1 MTDKTDKDVE
11 APANEVPVVPRD
23 ARADA
28 LALLSEDERAAL
40 EIELD
45 DEQPGGDDDDDGQ
58 GDQPPAA
65 AAPAPA
71 ADAPAPAAPA
81 APVAPAAAADEQGG
95 DAGALATQPPAASAP
110 VAAPVGYQ
118 LPDDFADQRE
128 ALDAKFSDLD
138 ERLDAGDITS
148 NEYARELRALTR
160 EEAKL
165 DAMQT
170 HADLAEEAR
179 KRTAEA
185 QQKAESDDW
194 QAAAGVLA
202 AEVAADKIEGE
213 PDYAN
218 DEKAGYQLG
227 LQANAI
233 MVSRGMDPAVA
244 LSRNEKVDLLRQARR
259 ELYYRATGKT
269 LPAPGGADATA
280 AKKAAADKRRVDV
293 SGITPPVSSLPGAGG
308 SDGEEAEFS
317 AVMELEGEAFDNAVA
332 NMRAR
337 SPEKYARFMATT

>member
-11 APANEVPVVPRD
+11 APANEVPIVPRD

-28 LALLSEDERAAL
+28 MALLSDDERAAL
-40 EIELD
+40 EIKLD
-45 DEQPGGDDDDDGQ
+45 DEPGASGSDDDDDGQ
-58 GDQPPAA
+58 GDQPAGPAAAEPAPA
-65 AAPAPA
+65 AAPAA
-71 ADAPAPAAPA
+71 ADEHVDDASAPAAQLPA
-81 APVAPAAAADEQGG
+81 AP
-95 DAGALATQPPAASAP
+95 AP

-118 LPDDFADQRE
+118 LPDDFADQRK
-128 ALDAKFSDLD
+128 ALDEKFSGLD

-148 NEYARELRALTR
+148 AEYARELRALAR
-160 EEAKL
+160 EESKL
-165 DAMQT
+165 DAMQM
-170 HADLAEEAR
+170 HADLAEETR
-179 KRTAEA
+179 QRTAEA
-185 QQKAESDDW
+185 QQKAENEDW

-202 AEVAADKIEGE
+202 AEVAADKIDGE

-269 LPAPGGADATA
+269 LPTPGADDAAA
-280 AKKAAADKRRVDV
+280 AKKATADKRRVDV

-332 NMRAR
+332 NMKAR

>member
-11 APANEVPVVPRD
+11 APANEVPIVPRD

-28 LALLSEDERAAL
+28 MALLSDDERAAL

-65 AAPAPA
+65 A
-71 ADAPAPAAPA
+71 APAPAAPA

-185 QQKAESDDW
+185 QRKAEEKAWDD
-194 QAAAGVLA
+194 ASGVLVAEA
-202 AEVAADKIEGE
+202 AKEKIDGE
-213 PDYAN
+213 FDYAN
-218 DEKAGYQLG
+218 NMDACYQLG
-227 LQANAI
+227 SMARTI
-233 MVSRGMDPAVA
+233 MLNKGVNPDVA
-244 LSRNEKVDLLRQARR
+244 LLPQNEKVDVLRQARR
-259 ELYYRATGKT
+259 LLYYSATGKT
-269 LPAPGGADATA
+269 LPTSGGDDADA

-337 SPEKYARFMATT
+337 NPEKYARFMATT